1 MNKPLLV
8 AVGSN
13 QLVAKEIASIAQS
26 FVGKELPII
35 TKLTDDV
42 KGSEPDT
49 FYICAITQGKK
60 LRATIPAGQLFV
72 FDLHPTTKFFL
83 DIARIPAGKTVSVFN
98 NLLPYTELLIK
109 ECCELGLGDWQFEP
123 IAFEEMDRDEVCRC
137 LRRAHFIVGAEPF
150 MGQGAL
156 LSPAYKQELPA
167 DVTIISGHR
176 MASVASA
183 GKLLA
188 ALAAYYH
195 KDLSR
200 RYQGFMAQAPK
211 NETVARELIPRFD
224 ELTGKTIKIVQ
235 FLQDAALESIKQQ
248 IGSAAQVVPA
258 DGKVMTAEPSYSLEQ
273 ARATAKTQLHTLKW
287 LQDRLELL
295 AKSS

>member
-13 QLVAKEIASIAQS
+13 QLVAQEIAGIAQS
-26 FVGKELPII
+26 FVGKELSVI
-35 TKLTDDV
+35 TKLTDEV
-42 KGSEPDT
+42 KGSEPDV
-49 FYICAITQGKK
+49 FYICATTQGKK
-60 LRATIPAGQLFV
+60 LQAVIPAGQLFI

-98 NLLPYTELLIK
+98 NLLPYTELLTK

-123 IAFEEMDRDEVCRC
+123 IAFEEMDRDEVRRR
-137 LRRAHFIVGAEPF
+137 LRRTHWIVGAEPF

-156 LSPAYKQELPA
+156 LSSAYKGELPA

-188 ALAAYYH
+188 ALAAYYR
-195 KDLSR
+195 KDLFQ
-200 RYQGFMAQAPK
+200 RYQGLMAQVP
-211 NETVARELIPRFD
+211 ETELAAQQLLSRFD
-224 ELTGKTIKIVQ
+224 GLTGQVIKTVQ

-258 DGKVMTAEPSYSLEQ
+258 DEPVRMTESSYSLEQ
-273 ARATAKTQLHTLKW
+273 ARSTAKTQLHPLKW

-295 AKSS
+295 AKS

>member
-13 QLVAKEIASIAQS
+13 QLVAQEIAGIAQS
-26 FVGKELPII
+26 FVGKELSLV
-35 TKLTDDV
+35 TKLTDEV
-42 KGSEPDT
+42 RESEPDT
-49 FYICAITQGKK
+49 FYICATTQGKK
-60 LRATIPAGQLFV
+60 LQAIIPAGQLFV

-83 DIARIPAGKTVSVFN
+83 DIARIPAGETVSVFN

-109 ECCELGLGDWQFEP
+109 ECRELGIGDWQFEP
-123 IAFEEMDRDEVCRC
+123 IAFEEMDTEEVCRL
-137 LRRAHFIVGAEPF
+137 LRHAHWIVGAEPF

-156 LSPAYKQELPA
+156 LSPSYQEALPD

-188 ALAAYYH
+188 ALAAYYN
-195 KDLSR
+195 KDLLRQYQRLTEQNPATEQENR
-200 RYQGFMAQAPK
+200 RLHQQ
-211 NETVARELIPRFD
+211 FD
-224 ELTGKTIKIVQ
+224 KLTGQVIKIVQ

-248 IGSAAQVVPA
+248 IGSTAQIFPA
-258 DGKVMTAEPSYSLEQ
+258 KESIAMTEPSYSLEQ
-273 ARATAKTQLHTLKW
+273 AKSTAKTQLHTLKW

-295 AKSS
+295 AKS